1 MGPCLTCRA
10 FTVNNNSRWARLSS
24 SRAVARL
31 VAHGQQQQRSQLV
44 APVRA
49 SEEQQVSAFDYDEPE
64 TAKEGI
70 DLGLVLCKQ
79 GR

>member
-1 MGPCLTCRA
+1 
-10 FTVNNNSRWARLSS
+10 VINSNGCAPLSS

-31 VAHGQQQQRSQLV
+31 VAHGQQHSQLV

>member
-1 MGPCLTCRA
+1 MACRA
-10 FTVNNNSRWARLSS
+10 FVASS
-24 SRAVARL
+24 SS
-31 VAHGQQQQRSQLV
+31 QRSQLCSSRAGAARLV
-44 APVRA
+44 SYAQQQRRQILVPVRA
-49 SEEQQVSAFDYDEPE
+49 SEEQQASAFDYEEPE

>member
-1 MGPCLTCRA
+1 
-10 FTVNNNSRWARLSS
+10 VNSNNRWAQLSS
-24 SRAVARL
+24 VRAVARL
-31 VAHGQQQQRSQLV
+31 VAHGQQQQRSQLLV

-49 SEEQQVSAFDYDEPE
+49 GEEQQVSAFDYDEPE